1 MKAATQERNS
11 GFETGPATGAC
22 GWLVRHWLF
31 ACLVAAA
38 FVFAASSGLP
48 ASAQSPANP
57 KRVAIDILAE
67 KQTIAPGDTFWIGL
81 RERIEP
87 GWHTYWT
94 NPGDSGEPTTLTW
107 KLPPGFEAGPLQFPL
122 PSTIP
127 VGPLVNYGYSG
138 EVLLLSRLTVPKDAR
153 AGRADLK
160 VSAEWLV
167 CKDICIP
174 ESGEAQITLEVVAA
188 GTGMQAGPNAAQLA
202 AAAAALPV
210 KASWPVRFA
219 VAPDSID
226 LTFVGFGTGGNRP
239 EKVTFFPETWGHIQH
254 AEPQVATWTGDDLT
268 LRLQRGDLKK
278 EALAGLTGVL
288 VVEGAPGAVQARRG
302 FSVIA
307 GTPAPKPIPSGSTI
321 SPAQAAPPLAVP
333 VAATIGLFEAMLF
346 AVLGGLILN
355 LMPCVFPVLSLKAV
369 ALAQTD
375 RPVAERRT
383 DGLAYLAG
391 VLVSFAI
398 LALAL
403 LGLRQA
409 GQSLGWGFQF
419 QSPLF
424 VLVMAGLFFVLGLT
438 LSGIVSFGESLTGAG
453 DKLARQAGPAGAFFT
468 GALATI
474 AATPCTAPFMGAA
487 LGYAL
492 GAPALAG
499 FVVLMAMG
507 LGFAAPVVA
516 LSISPALQR
525 VMPKPGRWME
535 TFKQAMAFPLYAS
548 AAWMVWVLS
557 LQAGSEGVLAA
568 MVLLVGFGFLA
579 WLWSR
584 MQAGGGTR
592 HAVLILLAAAILT
605 GAAAGLV
612 GTASETKPGAANVQG
627 STPQTDVTGLPIIP
641 FSKERIAALQH
652 ESRPVLVNLTAAWCI
667 TCKVN
672 EKVAL
677 SSERMRS
684 AFAGAKIAYV
694 KGDWTRQDPE
704 ITRFLQAF
712 GRAGVPLY
720 LLYPGKSGAPPR
732 VLDQVLTESHVLAEL
747 RAIMS
752 VK

>member
-1 MKAATQERNS
+1 MSPRLARCL
-11 GFETGPATGAC
+11 P
-22 GWLVRHWLF
+22 WLP
-31 ACLVAAA
+31 AAA
-38 FVFAASSGLP
+38 QGTPS
-48 ASAQSPANP
+48 P
-57 KRVAIDILAE
+57 KRVTIDILAE
-67 KQTIAPGDTFWIGL
+67 KQRIAPGETLWIAL

-107 KLPPGFEAGPLQFPL
+107 KLPAGFEAGPLQFPL
-122 PSTIP
+122 PSIIP
-127 VGPLVNYGYSG
+127 VGPLVNYGYSS
-138 EVLLLSRLTVPKDAR
+138 EVLLLSRLTVPKDAKP
-153 AGRADLK
+153 GRADLK

-174 ESGEAQITLEVVAA
+174 ESGETQITVDIVAA
-188 GTGMQAGPNAAQLA
+188 GASAPAGPHAALLA
-202 AAAAALPV
+202 AAADALPPQ
-210 KASWPVRFA
+210 SPWPVRFA
-219 VAPDSID
+219 VMPESID
-226 LTFVGFGTGGNRP
+226 LTFPGLGARGHRP
-239 EKVTFFPETWGHIQH
+239 NKVTFFPDTWGHIQH
-254 AEPQVATWTGDDLT
+254 AAPQTATWSGDDLT
-268 LRLQRGDLKK
+268 LRLQRGDLKN
-278 EALAGLTGVL
+278 ETLTGVTGLL
-288 VVEGAPGAVQARRG
+288 VVEGAPGAVPARRG

-307 GTPAPKPIPSGSTI
+307 GTPAPK
-321 SPAQAAPPLAVP
+321 
-333 VAATIGLFEAMLF
+333 VAAASQISNPPSLAIPTATPIGLLQALLF

-369 ALAQTD
+369 ALAQTG
-375 RPVAERRT
+375 RPSAERQT

-391 VLVSFAI
+391 VLVSFAV

-403 LGLRQA
+403 FGLRHA

-424 VLVMAGLFFVLGLT
+424 VLLMAGLFFVLGLT

-453 DKLARQAGPAGAFFT
+453 DKLARKSGPAGAFFT

-492 GAPALAG
+492 GASALAG

-525 VMPKPGRWME
+525 VMPRPGRWME

-557 LQAGSEGVLAA
+557 LQSGSEGVLAA
-568 MVLLVGFGFLA
+568 MVLLVGLGFLA

-584 MQAGGGTR
+584 MQSRGSAR
-592 HAVLILLAAAILT
+592 SAAALLLACVLLT
-605 GAAAGLV
+605 GAAAGLID
-612 GTASETKPGAANVQG
+612 TASETKSGATNVLA
-627 STPQTDVTGLPIIP
+627 SSPQTDVTGLPIIP
-641 FSKERIAALQH
+641 FSKERIAALQQ
-652 ESRPVLVNLTAAWCI
+652 EGRPVFVNLTAAWCI

-684 AFAGAKIAYV
+684 AF
-694 KGDWTRQDPE
+694 DERQDRLRQGRLDAPGPRDHALPAGVRAGRRAALSALSRKARRTATCARSGADRE
-704 ITRFLQAF
+704 PRAGGAAGDHGHAI
-712 GRAGVPLY
+712 GRADQDATGV
-720 LLYPGKSGAPPR
+720 R
-732 VLDQVLTESHVLAEL
+732 
-747 RAIMS
+747 R
-752 VK
+752 

>member
-1 MKAATQERNS
+1 MRRSWHIWRSS
-11 GFETGPATGAC
+11 GALAVIWAMSC
-22 GWLVRHWLF
+22 VL
-31 ACLVAAA
+31 AA
-38 FVFAASSGLP
+38 FVEPAA
-48 ASAQSPANP
+48 AQGTSNP
-57 KRVAIDILAE
+57 KRVAIDILTERMA
-67 KQTIAPGDTFWIGL
+67 TAPGDTLWIAL

-94 NPGDSGEPTTLTW
+94 NPGDSGEPTTVTW

-122 PSTIP
+122 PSIIP

-138 EVLLLSRLTVPKDAR
+138 DLLLLSRLIVPKDAKP
-153 AGRADLK
+153 GRIELK
-160 VSAEWLV
+160 VGAEWLV

-174 ESGEAQITLEVVAA
+174 ESGEAQITLEITAA
-188 GTGMQAGPNAAQLA
+188 GVTTQAGPNAAQLA
-202 AAAAALPV
+202 AAADALPV

-219 VAPDSID
+219 VAPESID
-226 LTFVGFGTGGNRP
+226 LTFVGFGTGGKRP
-239 EKVTFFPETWGHIQH
+239 DAVTFFPETWGHIQH
-254 AEPQVATWTGDDLT
+254 AAPQTAIWLGDDLT
-268 LRLQRGDLKK
+268 LRLMRGDLKK
-278 EALAGLTGVL
+278 EALTGLTGVL
-288 VVEGAPGAVQARRG
+288 AVKSAPGAVPARRG

-307 GTPAPKPIPSGSTI
+307 GTPAPKAAPSGGTASQI
-321 SPAQAAPPLAVP
+321 SSPPSLAVP
-333 VAATIGLFEAMLF
+333 TAAPIGLMQALLF

-369 ALAQTD
+369 ALAQTG
-375 RPVAERRT
+375 RPPAERRT

-424 VLVMAGLFFVLGLT
+424 VLIMAGLFFVLGLT

-525 VMPKPGRWME
+525 LMPRPGRWME

-568 MVLLVGFGFLA
+568 MLLLVGLGFLA
-579 WLWSR
+579 WLWTR
-584 MQAGGGTR
+584 IQTGG
-592 HAVLILLAAAILT
+592 HARCAVPLILAAAVLT
-605 GAAAGLV
+605 GAAAGLIDKDN
-612 GTASETKPGAANVQG
+612 TTKPGRLSSGDA
-627 STPQTDVTGLPIIP
+627 TPQTDITGLPIIP
-641 FSKERIAALQH
+641 FSKERIAALQQ
-652 ESRPVLVNLTAAWCI
+652 EGRPVLVNLTAAWCI

-684 AFAGAKIAYV
+684 AFSNANIAYV

-720 LLYPGKSGAPPR
+720 LLYPGKTGAPPR
-732 VLDQVLTESHVLAEL
+732 VLDQVLTEGHVLAEL
-747 RAIMS
+747 QAISS
-752 VK
+752 VR

>member
-1 MKAATQERNS
+1 LKAATQERNS
-11 GFETGPATGAC
+11 GFETAPATGAC
-22 GWLVRHWLF
+22 GWLVGHWLF
-31 ACLVAAA
+31 ACFVSAA
-38 FVFAASSGLP
+38 FVLAISSGFP

-57 KRVAIDILAE
+57 KRVTIDILVE
-67 KQTIAPGDTFWIGL
+67 KPVVEPGSEIWIAL

-94 NPGDSGEPTTLTW
+94 NPGDSGEPTTVAW

-138 EVLLLSRLTVPKDAR
+138 EVLLLSRLQVPRDAKP
-153 AGRADLK
+153 GRAELK
-160 VSAEWLV
+160 ASAEWLV

-174 ESGEAQITLEVVAA
+174 ESGEAQITLEVTTA
-188 GTGMQAGPNAAQLA
+188 GMITQAGPHAAQLA

-219 VAPDSID
+219 VAPESID
-226 LTFVGFGTGGNRP
+226 LTFVGFGTGGKRP
-239 EKVTFFPETWGHIQH
+239 DTVTFFPETWGHIQH
-254 AEPQVATWTGDDLT
+254 AAPQTATWTGDDLT
-268 LRLQRGDLKK
+268 LRLMRGDLKK
-278 EALAGLTGVL
+278 EALTGLTGVL
-288 VVEGAPGAVQARRG
+288 AIEGAPGAVPARRG
-302 FSVIA
+302 FSVLA
-307 GTPAPKPIPSGSTI
+307 GAPAPKAAATSQISNPPS
-321 SPAQAAPPLAVP
+321 LAVP
-333 VAATIGLFEAMLF
+333 TAAPIGLVQALLF

-369 ALAQTD
+369 ALAQTG
-375 RPVAERRT
+375 RLPAERQT

-391 VLVSFAI
+391 VLVSFAV

-424 VLVMAGLFFVLGLT
+424 VLVMAGLFFLLGLT
-438 LSGIVSFGESLTGAG
+438 LSGILSFGESLTGTG

-492 GAPALAG
+492 GASALAG
-499 FVVLMAMG
+499 FAVLMAMG

-525 VMPKPGRWME
+525 LMPRPGRWME

-568 MVLLVGFGFLA
+568 MVLLVGLGFLA
-579 WLWSR
+579 WLWTR
-584 MQAGGGTR
+584 MQTSGRAGY
-592 HAVLILLAAAILT
+592 AAALLLAGALLT
-605 GAAAGLV
+605 GAAAGLIDP
-612 GTASETKPGAANVQG
+612 ASEAKPGAANVQG
-627 STPQTDVTGLPIIP
+627 SALQTDVTGLPIIP
-641 FSKERIAALQH
+641 FSKERIAALQQ
-652 ESRPVLVNLTAAWCI
+652 EGRPVLVNLTAAWCI

-677 SSERMRS
+677 SSERMRT
-684 AFAGAKIAYV
+684 AFTNAKIAYV

-720 LLYPGKSGAPPR
+720 LLYPGKPGAPPR
-732 VLDQVLTESHVLAEL
+732 VLDQVLTEGHVLAEL
-747 RAIMS
+747 QAITAMR
-752 VK
+752 